1 MKTKLCF
8 FVCSAFLLLVVSNNA
23 NSQSLYESPTDLTT
37 FNSSFDLNQ
46 SYTFTNDQE
55 SFNFTEALNSVD
67 ETLGL
72 EEEVH
77 DPQDLIRFASTMLA
91 VGAGLAFG
99 DSQTL
104 YCLHAAYYLRL
115 AMYTRSALYGS
126 LGAAFDGLSNDSFT
140 RSLIDLQFRLLMFH
154 AITQYRQV
162 HLIYGL
168 MLAYAFGT
176 EKFDGGS
183 KYDITRFTA
192 ALVMGFNII
201 LSAQFSIMLQ
211 TNILAHQRWTQ
222 KLNSSEIENNT
233 TWGFINKNNLL
244 TLSLVWTLAN
254 SRSQ

>member
-8 FVCSAFLLLVVSNNA
+8 LVCSAFLLLVVSNNSY
-23 NSQSLYESPTDLTT
+23 SQSLYESPAELTT
-37 FNSSFDLNQ
+37 FTSDVDLNQ
-46 SYTFTNDQE
+46 TYTFTSEQE
-55 SFNFTEALNSVD
+55 SFDFAEALTSVD

-72 EEEVH
+72 EEEDH
-77 DPQDLIRFASTMLA
+77 DPENLARFASTMLA
-91 VGAGLAFG
+91 LGAGLAFG

-115 AMYTRSALYGS
+115 ALYSRSALYGAI
-126 LGAAFDGLSNDSFT
+126 GAAFDGLDNDSFT

-176 EKFDGGS
+176 EKFSGGT
-183 KYDITRFTA
+183 KYDITRLTA
-192 ALVMGFNII
+192 AIVMGFNIV
-201 LSAQFSIMLQ
+201 LTAQFAIMLQ
-211 TNILAHQRWTQ
+211 THIFAHQRWTQ
-222 KLNSSEIENNT
+222 KFNGSEFKNNT
-233 TWGFINKNNLL
+233 TWGFINKSNLL